1 MLSSPRSSNAV
12 SSRGHWVV
20 FASLA
25 LSVACGPPPE
35 LVAERDALKSE
46 VDELKGGN
54 KRLEKEVDTALAR
67 IRSLERELSTAR
79 QEVALARIG
88 VQPGDALG
96 VRFETSLGN
105 VSCALFPEKAP
116 ITVANFV
123 QLAEGTKAWTDPN
136 SRKETRQ
143 PLYDGTVFHRVIPK
157 FMIQG
162 GDPLGTGRGG
172 PGYRFAD
179 EDNGLKFDEPGIL
192 AMANAGPDTNGSQFF
207 ITDRATPHHLD
218 DKHTIFGKCQNLDV
232 VETIATTDKGPG
244 DRPKTPVVVRKVRI
258 LRGAAAKGL

>member
-1 MLSSPRSSNAV
+1 MLWCRPSSPRLLLVA
-12 SSRGHWVV
+12 
-20 FASLA
+20 ATSL
-25 LSVACGPPPE
+25 STVACGPPPE
-35 LVAERDALKSE
+35 LVAERDALKSQ
-46 VDELKGGN
+46 VAELEGGA

-67 IRSLERELSTAR
+67 IRGLERELNTAR

-88 VQPGDALG
+88 VQAGDALG
-96 VRFETSLGN
+96 VRFETNQGTVRCTL
-105 VSCALFPEKAP
+105 LPEQAP

-123 QLAEGTKAWTDPN
+123 QLAEGTKSWTDPT
-136 SRKETRQ
+136 TRSDTRR
-143 PLYDGTVFHRVIPK
+143 PLYDGTRIHRVIPK

-179 EDNGLKFDEPGIL
+179 EDNGLKFDEPGVL

-218 DKHTIFGKCQNLDV
+218 GKHTIFGKCMDLDV
-232 VETIATTDKGPG
+232 IEAIASVEKGPG
-244 DRPKTPVVVRKVRI
+244 DVPRSDVVLRKVRI
-258 LRGAAAKGL
+258 LRGAAAKGM